1 MAGAPD
7 HDPPGARRGGRER
20 SRPGPEEQVALAV
33 QEERRAGVAGEAR
46 PEGLA
51 DERANR
57 HGARPVV
64 EAVAEDR
71 VAHRGRIAPPEL
83 PRLAA
88 DEPPLRGQ
96 AVEPGERPEQDR
108 ARTARLRGR
117 AGEDEAGDPVGPARR
132 DLDRDVRAQRQPDDD
147 RAAVGRLALDQRAD
161 RLGRRVE
168 RERDAGRG
176 AVAGQVG
183 GETEE
188 VAGQLRDLA
197 RPLRAGQPRRVD
209 EDDRGAVVR

>member
-7 HDPPGARRGGRER
+7 DDPPGPRRDVSER

-33 QEERRAGVAGEAR
+33 EEERRAGVAGEAR

-57 HGARPVV
+57 NGAGAVI

-71 VAHRGRIAPPEL
+71 IAHRGRIAPPEL

-88 DEPPLRGQ
+88 HEPPLRGQ

-108 ARTARLRGR
+108 ARAARLRRR
-117 AGEDEAGDPVGPARR
+117 AGQDEAGDAVGPARR

-147 RAAVGRLALDQRAD
+147 RAAVGRLALDQLPD
-161 RLGRRVE
+161 PIGRRVE
-168 RERDAGRG
+168 RERDAGRR
-176 AVAGQVG
+176 AVAGQVR
-183 GETEE
+183 GETQE

-209 EDDRGAVVR
+209 EDDRGAVVG